1 MKDLCVELK
10 VCEGCGALYL
20 RDTES
25 CAGVVEQ
32 GRGVY
37 CQGCERWY
45 AQFPAAGKR
54 LRTKG
59 KRRTVRTAVCAGGA
73 R

>member
-1 MKDLCVELK
+1 MKDFCVQLK
-10 VCEGCGALYL
+10 VCEGCGRLYL

-37 CQGCERWY
+37 CHSCERWY

-54 LRTKG
+54 QRPKW